1 MEGATLHRNQ
11 QTKTVFKGK
20 DEKLREQRWRTL
32 SRQKQSPHEEP
43 TPFPHRLAAAKAVRR
58 LQEGS
63 VERERREVLTVCKQP
78 LFPSSQRAL
87 EASLAPH
94 ASFAEMVISWDLK
107 SDCCVWIPT
116 SPPTSCMTLD
126 KSPDLSVYPASSLIK
141 WVQNCPHTLRLLG
154 GLNKLV
160 HRWHLELFLAHNE
173 SSVNPGSYFYLIGL
187 LRGWGRLHAWHV
199 VNNQCSPL
207 LCICIYYLSF
217 TGLVNVYIRS
227 QVKPFG
233 RVVDRYLSWVNPAT
247 KILIHREGNWES
259 PTALYHPP
267 WRGCSKQR
275 FISESLQCDPLM
287 GD

>member
-1 MEGATLHRNQ
+1 MWPRMLIEERRRDRARRARWEQTEPRSRVNKPRERPSLTIRGRYVGESMEGATLHRNQ

-107 SDCCVWIPT
+107 SDCCV
-116 SPPTSCMTLD
+116 
-126 KSPDLSVYPASSLIK
+126 
-141 WVQNCPHTLRLLG
+141 
-154 GLNKLV
+154 
-160 HRWHLELFLAHNE
+160 
-173 SSVNPGSYFYLIGL
+173 
-187 LRGWGRLHAWHV
+187 
-199 VNNQCSPL
+199 
-207 LCICIYYLSF
+207 
-217 TGLVNVYIRS
+217 
-227 QVKPFG
+227 
-233 RVVDRYLSWVNPAT
+233 
-247 KILIHREGNWES
+247 
-259 PTALYHPP
+259 
-267 WRGCSKQR
+267 
-275 FISESLQCDPLM
+275 
-287 GD
+287 